1 MVSATSL
8 QAQMDQKV
16 REIKEAV
23 SGVSEQQASRRPA
36 PGEWCVKEVLSHLSG
51 RETASFRDGLNIFL
65 EQDTPEMD
73 LTPGDPYYSPQ
84 REKLSCSEL
93 LSKVEE
99 QYSGIGKFLAGLTE
113 EQLARKAHIAFLK
126 ETPLGEYPTLAQ
138 WASAIM
144 NFHLNE
150 HINQLRN
157 LCK

>member
-16 REIKEAV
+16 QEIKEAV
-23 SGVSEQQASRRPA
+23 SGVSDEQASRRPA
-36 PGEWCVKEVLSHLSG
+36 SDVWCVKEVLSHLCGEAASLPG
-51 RETASFRDGLNIFL
+51 RLDRFL
-65 EQDTPEMD
+65 QGDTPE
-73 LTPGDPYYSPQ
+73 LGLERGDPYYGPERQGS
-84 REKLSCSEL
+84 SVSEL
-93 LSKVEE
+93 LSRLE
-99 QYSGIGKFLAGLTE
+99 QQYTEIGRFLAGLNE
-113 EQLARKAHIAFLK
+113 EQLARKAHIEFLK

-144 NFHLNE
+144 TFHLNE

>member
-8 QAQMDQKV
+8 QAQMEQKV
-16 REIKEAV
+16 REIKDVVAGISDE
-23 SGVSEQQASRRPA
+23 QASRQPA
-36 PGEWCVKEVLSHLSG
+36 SGEWCVKEVLSHLTGS
-51 RETASFRDGLNIFL
+51 ETASFRDGLNRFL
-65 EQDTPEMD
+65 EEDTPEMD
-73 LTPGDPYYSPQ
+73 LTPGQSYYGPQ
-84 REKLSCSEL
+84 REQASVSEL
-93 LSKVEE
+93 LSGVEQ
-99 QYSGIGKFLAGLTE
+99 QYGEIGKFLAGLSE

-157 LCK
+157 LRG

>member
-84 REKLSCSEL
+84 REKLSLSEL

-144 NFHLNE
+144 HFHLTE

>member
-8 QAQMDQKV
+8 QAQMEQKV
-16 REIKEAV
+16 REIKDAL
-23 SGVSEQQASRRPA
+23 SGISDEQASRRPA

-51 RETASFRDGLNIFL
+51 SETASFRDGMNIFL
-65 EQDTPEMD
+65 DEDTPEMD
-73 LTPGDPYYSPQ
+73 LTPGDSYYSPQ
-84 REKLSCSEL
+84 REKLSFSEL
-93 LSKVEE
+93 LSKVND
-99 QYSGIGKFLAGLTE
+99 QYSGIGEFLAGLSE

-157 LCK
+157 LRK

>member
-1 MVSATSL
+1 
-8 QAQMDQKV
+8 MDQKV

-23 SGVSEQQASRRPA
+23 SGISDEQASRQPA
-36 PGEWCVKEVLSHLSG
+36 SGEWCVKEVLSHLSG
-51 RETASFRDGLNIFL
+51 RETASFLAGLNSFL
-65 EQDTPEMD
+65 EEDTPEMD
-73 LTPGDPYYSPQ
+73 LTPGDPYFSPQ

-144 NFHLNE
+144 HFHLTE